1 MNQMDR
7 RTQLAV
13 RLRCLMW
20 GIIGIIVGI
29 MVGVVISNHTV
40 RTNSEPGTYTELEH
54 SVTMEPGE
62 IAELV
67 YENYWNF
74 IQKSYII
81 VGNDRETCRLYKISA
96 NVPRHNYDVERFL
109 LDDDGY
115 MRYSDENIASS
126 KLVIDISSHQGVIDW
141 ETLKTSQVDALMI
154 RLGYR
159 GYTAGSL
166 AMDDYYIT
174 NITAANEWDIPAGV
188 YFYTQAVSY
197 EEGVEEANYVLQN
210 IADYDISCPV
220 VIDTEKMEVDD
231 ARANDITNEARTD
244 AVVGFCE
251 TIKAAGYT
259 PMIYANR
266 NWYAESLDM
275 DRLGD
280 YELWLA
286 QYSNIPDFP
295 YLFKGW
301 QYTSEGSIPGI
312 TGDVDINVWFD

>member
-1 MNQMDR
+1 MDR
-7 RTQLAV
+7 KTQLAV
-13 RLRCLMW
+13 RLRCLIW
-20 GIIGIIVGI
+20 GVIGVTA
-29 MVGVVISNHTV
+29 GVVIGVVICNHTV
-40 RTNSEPGTYTELEH
+40 RTTSKPGTYTELEH
-54 SVTMEPGE
+54 SVTLAPGE

-67 YENYWNF
+67 YDNYWNF
-74 IQKSYII
+74 IQMSYII
-81 VGNDRETCRLYKISA
+81 VGNDRETCKLYKISA
-96 NVPRHNYDVERFL
+96 NVPRHNYDLERFE

-115 MRYSDENIASS
+115 MRYSDENIAGS
-126 KLVIDISSHQGVIDW
+126 KLVIDISSHQGSIDW
-141 ETLKTSQVDALMI
+141 ETLKTSQVDYVMI

-166 AMDDYYIT
+166 ALDDNYIS
-174 NITAANEWDIPAGV
+174 NITSANESDIPAGV

-197 EEGVEEANYVLQN
+197 DEGVEEANYVLQN

>member
-1 MNQMDR
+1 MIIR
-7 RTQLAV
+7 V
-13 RLRCLMW
+13 RCFICV
-20 GIIGIIVGI
+20 IIGIIVGI
-29 MVGVVISNHTV
+29 AVGMFIGV
-40 RTNSEPGTYTELEH
+40 RSTRTMAEPAPYTELEH
-54 SVTMEPGE
+54 NVSLGAGE
-62 IAELV
+62 LAELV

-74 IQKSYII
+74 IAKSYII
-81 VGNDRETCRLYKISA
+81 VGNDRETCKLYKISA
-96 NVPRHNYDVERFL
+96 NVPRHDYDLERFEV
-109 LDDDGY
+109 DDDGY
-115 MRYSDENIASS
+115 MRYSDDNTGAA
-126 KLVIDISSHQGVIDW
+126 KLVIDISSHQGSIDW
-141 ETLKTSQVDALMI
+141 EILKTSQVDAVMI

-159 GYTAGSL
+159 GYTAGGL
-166 AMDDYYIT
+166 AMDDNYIT
-174 NITAANEWDIPAGV
+174 NITSANEADLPAGV

-210 IADYDISCPV
+210 IANYDISCPV

-231 ARANDITNEARTD
+231 ARANDISNDARTD

-286 QYSNIPDFP
+286 QYSNVPDFP

-312 TGDVDINVWFD
+312 TGDVDINVWWFD